1 MEPMTFDQLLA
12 DVREE
17 LDDEVKPYLH
27 KTERL
32 TRLINESI
40 SEANIRGRF
49 LVDTTSEL
57 CTIPIVAGTSEYA
70 IDPSIITLR
79 SVRLASEPYEHLHR
93 TSVVRLDATES
104 NWRGAT
110 GRPSHFVRHE
120 RNRILITPTP
130 TETDSL
136 KLDVWR
142 HPIELEAVG
151 PGDDLAD
158 TCVPVHLHAKLLHW
172 VVHRALMKRDGE
184 VKAMAEAGT
193 HLELFDTAFGQRPPA
208 SSLTDQAMDARTS
221 TMECWH

>member
-12 DVREE
+12 DIREE
-17 LDDEVKPYLH
+17 LDDEVEPFLH

-32 TRLINESI
+32 TRLINEAI

-49 LVDTTSEL
+49 LVDTTSGL

-70 IDPSIITLR
+70 IDTSIITLR
-79 SVRLASEPYEHLHR
+79 SVRLASEPYEHLRR
-93 TSVVRLDATES
+93 TSTDRLDATES
-104 NWRGAT
+104 NWLGAT

-130 TETDSL
+130 TEADSL
-136 KLDVWR
+136 KLEVWR
-142 HPIELEAVG
+142 HPTELEAVG
-151 PGDDLAD
+151 AGDDLAD
-158 TCVPVHLHAKLLHW
+158 TCVPAHLHAKLLHW

-184 VKAMAEAGT
+184 VKAMSDAEM
-193 HLELFDTAFGQRPPA
+193 HLALFDTAFGPRPPA

-221 TMECWH
+221 TLECWH